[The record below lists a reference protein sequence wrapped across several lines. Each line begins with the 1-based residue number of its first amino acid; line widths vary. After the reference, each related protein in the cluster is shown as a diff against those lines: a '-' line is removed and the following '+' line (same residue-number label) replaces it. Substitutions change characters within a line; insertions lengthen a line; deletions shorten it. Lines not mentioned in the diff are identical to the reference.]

1 MVFGQDPRGEV
12 AVGGVDEA
20 GPRGDFVGVHGH
32 LGLVSGGLDRGQI
45 LNLGNGE
52 ILVFAEGQAAVHG
65 NGAAVRHRTA
75 GGRGVENLGNGEGA
89 LAEEGVVREPGIEL
103 FKLGHDVGHAVDGV
117 VAAFRGGTV
126 AGYAAYVHA
135 DFHAPALAA
144 IDAAVGGF
152 GGYHKFGL
160 QPVFV
165 DDVLPA
171 QAVAVLF
178 LHRSDHDDGAV
189 LGTQAKLFDD
199 LPGINHAGHAAF
211 LIARAAPADGFG
223 VFVAFVGIKGPVGT
237 VADAHGIDVRVKGD
251 DAGAISD
258 KAEDVAH
265 LVDFDPVEADL
276 FHFFLDTP
284 DHAFFLAAFARDADH
299 IAQESGHFRFILFGE
314 FVNTGK
320 IDGAHGK
327 PPEE

>member
-1 MVFGQDPRGEV
+1 M
-12 AVGGVDEA
+12 
-20 GPRGDFVGVHGH
+20 
-32 LGLVSGGLDRGQI
+32 
-45 LNLGNGE
+45 
-52 ILVFAEGQAAVHG
+52 
-65 NGAAVRHRTA
+65 
-75 GGRGVENLGNGEGA
+75 
-89 LAEEGVVREPGIEL
+89 
-103 FKLGHDVGHAVDGV
+103 
-117 VAAFRGGTV
+117 
-126 AGYAAYVHA
+126 
-135 DFHAPALAA
+135 
-144 IDAAVGGF
+144 
-152 GGYHKFGL
+152 
-160 QPVFV
+160 
-165 DDVLPA
+165 PA

-178 LHRSDHDDGAV
+178 LHGSDHDDGAV